1 MSIVR
6 LCPYAKDEHC
16 KYERYYGEPLFSKC
30 KNCEIKNNC
39 RYETKKKRQQG
50 GKNES
55 KTVWDMFLRPLR
67 IMYYK
72 HQIKKLELIA
82 GEKQNDKN

>member
-1 MSIVR
+1 MEKKMRSFT
-6 LCPYAKDEHC
+6 PAEAKDE
-16 KYERYYGEPLFSKC
+16 
-30 KNCEIKNNC
+30 IKLLNMIIRFLIN
-39 RYETKKKRQQG
+39 RG
-50 GKNES
+50 FA
-55 KTVWDMFLRPLR
+55 WDMFLRPLR

>member
-1 MSIVR
+1 MRSFT
-6 LCPYAKDEHC
+6 PAEAKDE
-16 KYERYYGEPLFSKC
+16 
-30 KNCEIKNNC
+30 IKLLNMIIRFLIN
-39 RYETKKKRQQG
+39 RG
-50 GKNES
+50 FA
-55 KTVWDMFLRPLR
+55 WDMFLRPLR